1 MKTTIREI
9 ILKTLSDVF
18 DIKDIKEEEVEINKA
33 PEEFGDYSTNVA
45 MKLSGR
51 LKKNPMEIAEK
62 IKEELEAKK
71 PPQSSFRKRG
81 ISGGKDISKNSL
93 SHNWIE
99 KTEVVKP
106 GFINFYFSQKAYQ
119 TVLMDIE
126 KEKEKYGFSDLKK
139 GKKAMVEFGQP
150 NTHKAITVGH
160 LKSAVSGLSIVK
172 IFEALGYEVIKANF
186 FGDVG
191 MHVAKSTW
199 GVMNKEKPENFEK
212 LSNDQKMKFVNE
224 SYVEASNA
232 FKQDSE
238 IEKEIRLINKDIYN
252 KTDNENYNWYQ
263 KIRAWSIEHQNAVF
277 EELGVTYDRQYPES
291 EVYQEAI
298 EIVKKYKGKIFEES
312 QGAVIYNGE
321 KDGLNTWVFLT
332 KEGNPT
338 YSAKDLALALKKF
351 FEYDLDLAVVTT
363 SVEQTDYFKAI
374 IKVLEKIDGK
384 FKGRYKHIP
393 FGWLLVDGKKTSS
406 RMGKIVKCVDIIEK
420 AKKLAEEKITS
431 EKAYSL
437 EEKNDIIN
445 KVALGGLKFLILSH
459 EFHKDINYDPND
471 FIKLEGFSGPFVMYS
486 YVRINSI
493 VKKIV
498 EAEDVFLRLDK
509 EDWEELKFKTK
520 QEKQLASAL
529 ATYQD
534 VVLRAGEELSPHI
547 VCNYLYELAQKFNSF
562 YEHCPIQKADNR
574 VQKKARMALA
584 KATGQVL
591 KNGLS
596 LLGIETLEK
605 M

>member
-1 MKTTIREI
+1 MKNEIRKI
-9 ILKTLSDVF
+9 ILGVVDKLWEDC
-18 DIKDIKEEEVEINKA
+18 DLNLEEIEINKA

-45 MKLSGR
+45 MKLAGK
-51 LKKNPMEIAEK
+51 LKKSPMEIAEK
-62 IKEELEAKK
+62 IRKELESKK
-71 PPQSSFRKRG
+71 LLNPPLRKE
-81 ISGGKDISKNSL
+81 KDQFD
-93 SHNWIE
+93 WIE
-99 KTEVVKP
+99 KTEVDQP
-106 GFINFYFSQKAYQ
+106 GFINFYFSQEAYKN
-119 TVLMDIE
+119 VLKDIE

-160 LKSAVSGLSIVK
+160 FKSAISGLSIVK

-199 GVMNKEKPENFEK
+199 GVMNKEKPDNFEK
-212 LSNDQKMKFVNE
+212 LSNNQKMKFVNE
-224 SYVEASNA
+224 AYVEASKA
-232 FKQDSE
+232 FEEDSE

-252 KTDNENYNWYQ
+252 KTDNENYSWYQ
-263 KIRAWSIEHQNAVF
+263 KIRDWSIEHQNAVF
-277 EELGVTYDRQYPES
+277 EELGITYDRQYPES

-298 EIVKKYKGKIFEES
+298 EIVEKYKGKIFEES

-351 FEYDLDLAVVTT
+351 SEYDLDLAIVTT
-363 SVEQTDYFKAI
+363 SVEQTDYFKAV
-374 IKVLEKIDGK
+374 IKVLEKIDK
-384 FKGRYKHIP
+384 NFKEKYKHIP
-393 FGWLLVDGKKTSS
+393 FGWLLVGGKKTSS
-406 RMGKIVKCVDIIEK
+406 RMGKTVKCVDIILE
-420 AKKLAEEKITS
+420 AKKLAEEKITTD
-431 EKAYSL
+431 KNYSSA
-437 EEKNDIIN
+437 EREGIIN

-459 EFHKDINYDPND
+459 EFHKDVNYDPND

-498 EAEDVFLRLDK
+498 EVDDAFLSLGK
-509 EDWEELKFKTK
+509 EDWEELKFEAK

-529 ATYQD
+529 AVYQD
-534 VVLRAGEELSPHI
+534 VVLRAGKELSPHI

-574 VQKKARMALA
+574 GQKKARLVLA

-591 KNGLS
+591 KNGLN